1 MGCSEHGQTSQPE
14 RGSCCGG
21 SELLEDYLLLHV
33 MAELVHPKELTV
45 IKGRE
50 VVDVDLTGLK
60 REKVK

>member
-1 MGCSEHGQTSQPE
+1 MKDHLSLQ
-14 RGSCCGG
+14 
-21 SELLEDYLLLHV
+21 V

-60 REKVK
+60 GEKIK